1 MSVVKNFLPSAF
13 LSIFS
18 GSHGFCCS
26 AQAWALWFSALQTP
40 GLLCQACRSR
50 TCVQS
55 NLWITL
61 SFFSFFFQLNVF
73 TEWHER
79 SHYGCVSD
87 TIFDVL
93 VLGTVARVF
102 HQVKKQLVC
111 WCLWL
116 PGARVSVSGDAR
128 TFGCLVL
135 KHPCLWP
142 CHVWLPG
149 AQASMSRDVRTWSF
163 VVCLCLWCQWGAT
176 REVVL
181 SVAVKL
187 LFLLPWIIQRSIT
200 DVCQPQK
207 LAQ

>member
-1 MSVVKNFLPSAF
+1 M
-13 LSIFS
+13 
-18 GSHGFCCS
+18 
-26 AQAWALWFSALQTP
+26 
-40 GLLCQACRSR
+40 
-50 TCVQS
+50 
-55 NLWITL
+55 
-61 SFFSFFFQLNVF
+61 
-73 TEWHER
+73 
-79 SHYGCVSD
+79 
-87 TIFDVL
+87 
-93 VLGTVARVF
+93 F

-128 TFGCLVL
+128 TCGCLVL
-135 KHPCLWP
+135 QRLCLWVRTHVAAW
-142 CHVWLPG
+142 CSSVRVWGRAHVWLPG
-149 AQASMSRDVRTWSF
+149 AQASVSVGAHTCGCRCSSVRVWGRAHVWLPGARVSVSGDAHTWSF